1 MGGKKMNKRKSHTI
15 IIFGILLI
23 FVILSASCTLK
34 EVPPVQQPPPVVQPP
49 VQPPPKPGK
58 IALVL
63 GAGSSKGFAH
73 IGVLKILES
82 NKIPIHMIVGT
93 SVGSAVG
100 SLYAYGVD
108 AFSLQKLAISVNQGD
123 IVDPL
128 IIPSNGFIKGEKL
141 EEFINKSVKN
151 TPIEKL
157 KIPFYAVATDLEKGQ
172 EMVFGKGNTGAA
184 VRASCSIPGIFRPV
198 KISDRIYVDGGV
210 VSPVAVDAARRFGAD
225 VVIAVDVSSWAER
238 TQPEGTIE
246 AILQSINIMYSKLGA
261 IQLAKADVVIKPKV
275 GHIGSADFSKKHEAI
290 LEGEKA
296 AIEALPQ
303 IMAIITQLRQEG
315 RLE

>member
-1 MGGKKMNKRKSHTI
+1 MNNRKRHTVI
-15 IIFGILLI
+15 AFSIL
-23 FVILSASCTLK
+23 VILVLLSASCTLK
-34 EVPPVQQPPPVVQPP
+34 EVPPVQQPPPVTQPP
-49 VQPPPKPGK
+49 VQPPPKPAK

-210 VSPVAVDAARRFGAD
+210 VSPVAVDAARRFGGD
-225 VVIAVDVSSWAER
+225 VVIAVDVSSGAER

-246 AILQSINIMYSKLGA
+246 TILQSINIMYFKLGA

>member
-1 MGGKKMNKRKSHTI
+1 MKLNKFFSI
-15 IIFGILLI
+15 LIILLLA
-23 FVILSASCTLK
+23 FTSCTIK
-34 EVPPVQQPPPVVQPP
+34 EIQPPPVIQPP
-49 VQPPPKPGK
+49 VQPPPKPAM

-82 NKIPIHMIVGT
+82 NKIPIHIIVGT

-100 SLYAYGVD
+100 SLYAYGID
-108 AFSLQKLAISVNQGD
+108 AFSLQKLAISINQGD
-123 IVDPL
+123 IIDPL

-151 TPIEKL
+151 TPMEKL
-157 KIPFYAVATDLEKGQ
+157 KIPFYVIATDLEKGQ

-198 KISDRIYVDGGV
+198 KISERIYVDGGV
-210 VSPVAVDAARRFGAD
+210 VSPVPVEAAKRFGAD
-225 VVIAVDVSSWAER
+225 IVIAVDVSSGAER
-238 TQPEGTIE
+238 IQPEGTIE
-246 AILQSINIMYSKLGA
+246 TILQSINIMYSKLGA

-275 GHIGSADFSKKHEAI
+275 GHISSSDFSKKHEAI

-303 IMAIITQLRQEG
+303 MMAIITQLRQEG